1 MQGVGVLMDIDI
13 RSIVNTVLLEQTQQT
28 DSSGEKTITTYYAAW
43 YREVLL
49 RSVTDGVV
57 YSCNHE
63 AFVHWGNQMMGA
75 RWNAADYTNIQELR
89 ALAELLGPYGV
100 RYLIDSLSIQ
110 ISHQIKEIMTTVKQ
124 NRNTLRNLRTSSEN
138 AEKMTA

>member
-1 MQGVGVLMDIDI
+1 MQHIGILMDIDI
-13 RSIVNTVLLEQTQQT
+13 RSIISTVLLEQTQAV

-49 RSVTDGVV
+49 RTTSEGVV
-57 YSCNHE
+57 FSQNHE
-63 AFVHWGNQMMGA
+63 AFVHWNSAALPG
-75 RWNAADYTNIQELR
+75 RWNAADYTNVQELK

-110 ISHQIKEIMTTVKQ
+110 VV
-124 NRNTLRNLRTSSEN
+124 
-138 AEKMTA
+138 